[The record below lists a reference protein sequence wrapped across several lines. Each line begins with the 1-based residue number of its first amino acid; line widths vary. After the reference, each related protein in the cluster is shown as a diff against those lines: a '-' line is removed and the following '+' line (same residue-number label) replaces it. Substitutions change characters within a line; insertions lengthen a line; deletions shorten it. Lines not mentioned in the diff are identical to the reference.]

1 MDRLCDWSYRAR
13 MASGRPA
20 IRRRWSSLLVTLSM
34 VLAFTLPVMAQT
46 PADKAGEIKAGEI
59 NAGAGAARAAVI
71 ALRSQRFVEALRV
84 VDEALGPLVAAK
96 GEDDREV
103 LTLLILKGQAC
114 YGLGRPQEAIDALAP
129 FARSLETPAPL
140 VGPGSDWN
148 ALTVLGDSF
157 MALDRW
163 SDALVTLD
171 RARSMLADDGRID
184 PRSKAINTATTLGKI
199 GTARARLEDWPG
211 AREAFEQQVAA
222 LGGEPEGGGAYLAAA
237 HNGLG
242 IVADNVGDLA
252 AAAEHYSQAAKIYEE
267 QFGLEHPYTKRA
279 LTTLARVRGKLGDT
293 QEADRITARLASVDT
308 MPTTIP
314 PTLQPVPS
322 TIPDHPVT
330 TPRPLVTGPVI
341 AAAVAAVALAGLT
354 LCGFLGRRKRI
365 GLRDGGDG
373 VADGDAT
380 ARSET
385 KNA

>member
-1 MDRLCDWSYRAR
+1 MDRLCDRSYRAR

-20 IRRRWSSLLVTLSM
+20 IRRRWWSLLVTLSM

-46 PADKAGEIKAGEI
+46 PADKAGEI

-96 GEDDREV
+96 GEDDRDV

-184 PRSKAINTATTLGKI
+184 PRLKAINTATTLGKI
-199 GTARARLEDWPG
+199 GTARARLKDWPG

-222 LGGEPEGGGAYLAAA
+222 LGGVPEGGG
-237 HNGLG
+237 
-242 IVADNVGDLA
+242 
-252 AAAEHYSQAAKIYEE
+252 
-267 QFGLEHPYTKRA
+267 
-279 LTTLARVRGKLGDT
+279 RVSGGRP
-293 QEADRITARLASVDT
+293 QR
-308 MPTTIP
+308 
-314 PTLQPVPS
+314 
-322 TIPDHPVT
+322 
-330 TPRPLVTGPVI
+330 PRH
-341 AAAVAAVALAGLT
+341 
-354 LCGFLGRRKRI
+354 RRRQ
-365 GLRDGGDG
+365 R
-373 VADGDAT
+373 
-380 ARSET
+380 R
-385 KNA
+385 